1 MPARAASSV
10 KSNSRESES
19 LLGTALANW
28 RAWLLALLLIA
39 ALVFAVFHWGDVKQ
53 FAQLVSEAK
62 PIWLALAFG
71 TQLLTYVA
79 LAVEWL
85 LVLRACECRAPF
97 WKLLRLTLT
106 KHFADQMVPTAGMS
120 GNVVVVDRLIGIG
133 ASRKVAVAAV
143 ILTIISYYASYAIA
157 ALGVLFLLWLMGDDS
172 WLMIGLIS
180 AFLVV
185 AAGIPSLALWLQKK
199 GQGAVPKWLRN
210 VGAVREL
217 FDMIGQAPAKLVRS
231 RELIAELSALNGIV
245 FALDGATMQFCL
257 LALGVKVPV
266 AAAFVAFIMASIVVT
281 LGPVPMG
288 LGSFEAV
295 SIGTLRLSGV
305 PFEAALSATLLFRG
319 FTLWLP
325 LIPGMIAAR
334 RDLKSASKRTRGRK
348 ATSRRER
355 NPRPNRRSA

>member
-1 MPARAASSV
+1 MPRGAAEALPR
-10 KSNSRESES
+10 REKLTQKALLNWRTW
-19 LLGTALANW
+19 LLG
-28 RAWLLALLLIA
+28 LLLLA
-39 ALVFAVFHWGDVKQ
+39 ALVFAGFHWGDVKQ
-53 FAQLVSEAK
+53 FAKLLAQAQPMWLFIALV
-62 PIWLALAFG
+62 
-71 TQLLTYVA
+71 TQLLTYIA
-79 LAVEWL
+79 LALEWL
-85 LVLRACECRAPF
+85 LVLRACECHAPF

-157 ALGVLFLLWLMGDDS
+157 AIGVFVLLWLMGADS

-185 AAGIPSLALWLQKK
+185 AAGIPALALWLQKK
-199 GQGAVPKWLRN
+199 GKRAIPRWLRN
-210 VGAVREL
+210 VGPVHEL

-231 RELIAELSALNGIV
+231 GQLITQLSLLNGIV
-245 FALDGATMQFCL
+245 FALDGWTMKLCL
-257 LALGVKVPV
+257 LALGVHVPF
-266 AAAFVAFIMASIVVT
+266 ASAFIAFIMASIVVT
-281 LGPVPMG
+281 LGPIPMG

-295 SIGTLRLSGV
+295 SVGTLRLGGV

-325 LIPGMIAAR
+325 LLPGMIAAR
-334 RDLKSASKRTRGRK
+334 RDLKKPRRK
-348 ATSRRER
+348 ATTSR
-355 NPRPNRRSA
+355 

>member
-1 MPARAASSV
+1 MPRAAADILPRREKV
-10 KSNSRESES
+10 ALKALSNWRTW
-19 LLGTALANW
+19 LLGF
-28 RAWLLALLLIA
+28 LLAAAIA
-39 ALVFAVFHWGDVKQ
+39 FAAFHWGDVKQ
-53 FAQLVSEAK
+53 FARLVAQAE
-62 PIWLALAFG
+62 PMWLLLALV

-79 LAVEWL
+79 LALEWM
-85 LVLRACECRAPF
+85 LVLRACECKTPF

-120 GNVVVVDRLIGIG
+120 GNVVVVDRLIGMG

-157 ALGVLFLLWLMGDDS
+157 AIGVFFLLWLMGAES

-185 AAGIPSLALWLQKK
+185 ASGIPSLALWLQKK
-199 GQGAVPKWLRN
+199 GQRAIPKWLRK
-210 VGAVREL
+210 VGPVHEL

-231 RELIAELSALNGIV
+231 GQLITQLSILNGIV
-245 FALDGATMQFCL
+245 FALDGWTMQLCL
-257 LALGVKVPV
+257 LALGVHVPF
-266 AAAFVAFIMASIVVT
+266 ASAFIAFIMASIVVT
-281 LGPVPMG
+281 LGPIPMG

-295 SIGTLRLSGV
+295 SIGSLRLAGV

-325 LIPGMIAAR
+325 LIPGMNAAR
-334 RDLKSASKRTRGRK
+334 RDLRKPKRK
-348 ATSRRER
+348 ARTSR
-355 NPRPNRRSA
+355 